1 MKSRSYALLI
11 VTVLWMAG
19 YPALQVSAGN
29 EETLQVIAL
38 EGQFLDQKGKP
49 VQEYDYIKSG
59 SIYRLLP
66 GAKLEL
72 SSLDGK
78 ITYVAAGPGLLGFP
92 TSGSLTL
99 NGKPLNP
106 SKPESSLKQVA
117 AADIARPEL
126 GGLAMR
132 GGKRIQVIAHTAEG
146 EARIVSLYSGYHALV
161 IGCSDYRKGWPRLP
175 NPVQDAKE
183 VAKLLREMGWNVSL
197 VTDPDWATLRTA
209 LNSLITGPGREKDK
223 AVLVWFS
230 GHGHTLKEADGS
242 KLGYIV
248 PVDAPDPDRD
258 EMGFME
264 HAISMRQVET
274 VARRIHSKHVLMIF
288 DSCFSGAIFQ
298 ITRAKPPPFIQEKV
312 AHPVRQFL
320 TAGSENEKV
329 PDKSYFK
336 TVFIQGVG
344 DGYAD
349 QNEDGYITG
358 QELGAYLQEKVVNY
372 SRKAQHPQYGK
383 INNPKLDKGDFVLV
397 AKALDSKIPPP
408 AASQGKPRAQAATAK
423 AKPPEPSIIGEK
435 PLSGKVIVTSNLDG
449 ADFMLAGH
457 GFKTKASAAL
467 IVGGVPAGDHEV
479 VARKDGYPEW
489 SGKVIVRPDQTANL
503 SINFGTKQTRAK
515 ISPDEGIRKTLNAW
529 EDSWNTR
536 DADRLL
542 DLLTDDARV
551 MTRTK
556 VGPKVFPKKGFARIL
571 KVKMN
576 KMDQRGARV
585 KLNAP
590 ESLDI
595 QGDRADVKVLL
606 EMLTQSRE
614 HMGPPMM
621 HPEPRRLDSK
631 GKVMA
636 HFRLVRKESGWLIED
651 FSYRR
656 P

>member
-1 MKSRSYALLI
+1 MKSRLYALLI
-11 VTVLWMAG
+11 VTVLWMVG
-19 YPALQVSAGN
+19 YLALQVSAGDK
-29 EETLQVIAL
+29 ETLQVIGL
-38 EGQFLDQKGKP
+38 EGQLLDQKGKP

-59 SIYRLLP
+59 RIYRLLP

-72 SSLDGK
+72 STLDGK
-78 ITYVAAGPGLLGFP
+78 STFVASGPGVLRFQ
-92 TSGSLTL
+92 TSGSVTL
-99 NGKPLNP
+99 NGKPLSP
-106 SKPESSLKQVA
+106 SKQESSLKQVT

-126 GGLAMR
+126 AGLAMR
-132 GGKRIQVIAHTAEG
+132 GGKRIQVVARTADG
-146 EARIVSLYSGYHALV
+146 ESKIVSLYSGYHALV
-161 IGCSDYRKGWPRLP
+161 IGCSDYSKGWPRLP

-274 VARRIHSKHVLMIF
+274 VARRIQSKHVLMIF

-298 ITRAKPPPFIQEKV
+298 ITRAKPSPFIQEKV

-397 AKALDSKIPPP
+397 AKALDSKTAPPVV
-408 AASQGKPRAQAATAK
+408 SQGKPRSLTATAK
-423 AKPPEPSIIGEK
+423 SKPPKPSIIGEK
-435 PLSGKVIVTSNLDG
+435 PLSGKVIVTSTVDG

-457 GFKTKASAAL
+457 GFKTKTSAAL
-467 IVGGVPAGDHEV
+467 IVGGVPAGEHEV
-479 VARKDGYPEW
+479 VARKDGYLEW
-489 SGKVIVRPDQTANL
+489 TGKVIVRPDQTANL
-503 SINFGTKQTRAK
+503 SIDFRKKQTPAK
-515 ISPDEGIRKTLNAW
+515 ISPDEGIRQTLKAW

-556 VGPKVFPKKGFARIL
+556 VGPKVFPKKGFAKIL

-576 KMDQRGARV
+576 KMDQRGVRV
-585 KLNAP
+585 KLSTP

-595 QGDRADVKVLL
+595 HGDRADAKVLL
-606 EMLTQSRE
+606 EMITPSKE
-614 HMGPPMM
+614 HMGSPMM
-621 HPEPRRLDSK
+621 RPEPRRLDSK
-631 GKVMA
+631 GRAMA
-636 HFRLVRKESGWLIED
+636 YFKLVRQESGWLIED
-651 FSYRR
+651 FTYRR